1 MADSHN
7 TDEAPGGNTQDA
19 ADEQAEQDLLQIL
32 CLKHWTATEALYWLN
47 GIDLEQSEYSE
58 CTAPGSL
65 DNRLR

>member
-32 CLKHWTATEALYWLN
+32 CLKHLYRTRFS
-47 GIDLEQSEYSE
+47 GQ
-58 CTAPGSL
+58 
-65 DNRLR
+65 